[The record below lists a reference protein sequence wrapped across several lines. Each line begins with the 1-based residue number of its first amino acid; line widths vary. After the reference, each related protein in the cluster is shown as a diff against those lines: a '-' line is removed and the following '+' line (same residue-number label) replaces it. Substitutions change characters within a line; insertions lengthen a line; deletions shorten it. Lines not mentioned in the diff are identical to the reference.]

1 MNATEK
7 DGWIRTLW
15 SQVRHKNKRRMRV
28 AENLSLGGKRSLV
41 LVECDGRSF
50 FVGCGSDA
58 VNCILPVPFEA
69 DGLAGVH
76 PWQAEGE
83 TAE

>member
-1 MNATEK
+1 MNAKEK
-7 DGWIRTLW
+7 DGWVWTVW
-15 SQVRHKNKRRMRV
+15 SHVRHKNKRRMRV

-58 VNCILPVPFEA
+58 VNCILPMPFEGE
-69 DGLAGVH
+69 GLTVAR
-76 PWQAEGE
+76 PWQAEEEAGE
-83 TAE
+83 